1 MLHYPPQ
8 VTEVCKYCG
17 ASVTLERQGDGHP
30 GGGTLHY
37 WYTSDHRC
45 PESDQV
51 IAQYGSERRWLE
63 EMLYGS
69 SS

>member
-30 GGGTLHY
+30 GGGTIH
-37 WYTSDHRC
+37 
-45 PESDQV
+45 
-51 IAQYGSERRWLE
+51 
-63 EMLYGS
+63 
-69 SS
+69 